1 MELKEILAL
10 KEQHEKENLLIL
22 KSFEDQTGLRVT
34 GVEVYRVGEMFG
46 VKIRVDL

>member
-1 MELKEILAL
+1 MELKEIVTL
-10 KEQHEKENLLIL
+10 KDQHEAEILTIL